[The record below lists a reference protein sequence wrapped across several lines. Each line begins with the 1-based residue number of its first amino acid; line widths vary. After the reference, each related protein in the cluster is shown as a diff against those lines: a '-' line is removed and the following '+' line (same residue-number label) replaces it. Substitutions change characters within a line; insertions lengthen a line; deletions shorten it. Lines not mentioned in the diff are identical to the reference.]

1 MLIFGTISEFAL
13 ERITKCQSREVIFV
27 TDQYFEMSIKGRE
40 RDKKASTGK
49 IQVSASRQD
58 QAAPKQF
65 KKYLSVGANETE
77 LLQFLLNGCQDQ
89 RQITTIG
96 EKRIFVTLRNEV
108 YVVEVIER
116 EIVKRCVI

>member
-13 ERITKCQSREVIFV
+13 ERITKCQSREVILV
-27 TDQYFEMSIKGRE
+27 TDHYFEMSIKGRE

-89 RQITTIG
+89 RHITTTG

>member
-1 MLIFGTISEFAL
+1 
-13 ERITKCQSREVIFV
+13 
-27 TDQYFEMSIKGRE
+27 MSIKGRE

-65 KKYLSVGANETE
+65 KKYLSEGANETE
-77 LLQFLLNGCQDQ
+77 LLQFLLNGCQNQ
-89 RQITTIG
+89 RHIATIG

-108 YVVEVIER
+108 YVIEVIER
-116 EIVKRCVI
+116 EIVKRCVTELCSNQEEADTKMFLAFLY